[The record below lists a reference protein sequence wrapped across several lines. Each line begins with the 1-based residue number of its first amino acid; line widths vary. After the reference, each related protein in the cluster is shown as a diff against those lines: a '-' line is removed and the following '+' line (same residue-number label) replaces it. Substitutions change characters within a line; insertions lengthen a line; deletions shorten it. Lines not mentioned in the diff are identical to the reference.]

1 MIERMVDESR
11 KKRAQMAMEE
21 TFEPIAID
29 FGFED
34 SVAFDSD
41 QEPIN
46 FENQGEELCDRDDS
60 SKASATRGVVD
71 DQETCEAIKNAL
83 NEQCGT
89 TPVAAYA
96 NSPRDSPHLSPN
108 TRRGS
113 VQRSS
118 ICLRIVIFNS

>member
-11 KKRAQMAMEE
+11 KKRAQMAQEE

-71 DQETCEAIKNAL
+71 DQESCEGTEWIFIKISFFFML
-83 NEQCGT
+83 LFLFTQ
-89 TPVAAYA
+89 
-96 NSPRDSPHLSPN
+96 
-108 TRRGS
+108 
-113 VQRSS
+113 SS
-118 ICLRIVIFNS
+118 N

>member
-41 QEPIN
+41 QDPIN
-46 FENQGEELCDRDDS
+46 FENQGEELLDRDDS

-71 DQETCEAIKNAL
+71 DQESCEAIKNAL

-89 TPVAAYA
+89 TPAAAYA

-118 ICLRIVIFNS
+118 ICLRTVIYV